1 MTSFS
6 TGGTLALPTVFPF
19 INIGPQINTP
29 QINPPPPPPLIKR
42 RTILHVDQDKR
53 HPLARAP

>member
-6 TGGTLALPTVFPF
+6 TGSTLALPTVFPL
-19 INIGPQINTP
+19 INLGP
-29 QINPPPPPPLIKR
+29 QINPPPPPLIKH

-53 HPLARAP
+53 RPLARAP